1 METLRD
7 VLTDQARRFEGKIF
21 LEYGRKRFS
30 FGVLDE
36 RTDRVATGLNRLG
49 LRPGDR
55 VMLLLSNRPEFIFF
69 FLGAPKLGFIP
80 VPINPE
86 DSIENIEFILEHG
99 GAAALVTEKRFR
111 ALKPRIPK
119 TTCWIEVDNDLFQ
132 RPPFHGLSSGPVLGF
147 WPDLSADD
155 PALIYYVHE
164 LSGTL
169 KPVVLTHRNLLSNCS
184 QMIPPFRMNETDRF
198 LCATPLCSLE
208 TQVLLVLAPLLAGG
222 CCVLPEP
229 HSSDMV
235 REISD
240 QQISVLAGSP
250 DFYKAIS
257 ESADFSRIDLFSLRL
272 AICHSGPAG
281 DVLLR
286 IFQEQHDALM
296 VEAYS
301 RAEAT
306 CLCFANPYTGVRKS
320 GSLGI
325 PLPGLKC
332 EIINDQGREA
342 RQGAVGEICVSGP
355 NVMKGYYRDSE
366 GTEQAIRNGWLRT
379 GDFGYI
385 DSDGYYWIAGNA
397 GDSAAAGSL

>member
-7 VLTDQARRFEGKIF
+7 VLTAQARRFEGKPF
-21 LEYGRKRFS
+21 LEYRREKFS
-30 FGVLDE
+30 FGILDE
-36 RTDRVATGLNRLG
+36 RTDRVATGLNRMG

-80 VPINPE
+80 VPLDPE
-86 DSIENIEFILEHG
+86 VSGDDIEFILEHG
-99 GAAALVTEKRFR
+99 AAAALVTEKRFR

-119 TTCWIEVDNDLFQ
+119 TTCWIEVDDDSFQ
-132 RPPFHGLSSGPVLGF
+132 KPPFQGLSHGPVLGF

-155 PALIYYVHE
+155 PALIYYVRE
-164 LSGTL
+164 PSGAF

-198 LCATPLCSLE
+198 LCASPLCSLE
-208 TQVLLVLAPLLAGG
+208 AEVLLVLAPLLAGG
-222 CCVLPEP
+222 CCVLPDPE
-229 HSSDMV
+229 SSDMV

-240 QQISVLAGSP
+240 QQISILAAPSA
-250 DFYKAIS
+250 FYKRIS

-281 DVLLR
+281 DELLQ
-286 IFQEQHDALM
+286 IFQEQHDALI
-296 VEAYS
+296 VETYN

-306 CLCFANPYTGVRKS
+306 CLCCANPYTGVRKS
-320 GSLGI
+320 GSLGL

-332 EIINDQGREA
+332 AIIDDQGKEA
-342 RQGAVGEICVSGP
+342 PPGTTGEISICGP

-366 GTEQAIRNGWLRT
+366 GTARTVRNGWLRT

-385 DSDGYYWIAGNA
+385 DSDGYYWVR
-397 GDSAAAGSL
+397 DSRFE